1 MFNGQFSKGMPN
13 GNAQIKFIGEN
24 YDFEGNLKDGRAD
37 GNGTLDNMA
46 QKYKFTGDWANS
58 KPKTGTLTL
67 ANDANI
73 SNIEFQDFAKKLAVI
88 NYRDGRRYEG
98 KF

>member
-1 MFNGQFSKGMPN
+1 MFNGVFSKGMPN
-13 GNAQIKFIGEN
+13 GNAQIKFIAEN

-46 QKYKFTGDWANS
+46 QKYKFTGDWAHS

-73 SNIEFQDFAKKLAVI
+73 SNI
-88 NYRDGRRYEG
+88 
-98 KF
+98 